1 MVHESGEHGDRLSA
15 GNRAGGIRH
24 PRGMSAGSE
33 AEAAAA
39 GGHPEAEGKEVGK
52 MTNND
57 KIAMFKMRLEGA
69 TYEEIA
75 KEFGVTRQRI
85 HQIMYKAVREKHTK
99 SNNKIVYPNI
109 RKWLEEKELT
119 TKKFAQLH
127 GLNYGTIW
135 KALQRDE
142 MSTKTANQILKA
154 TGLTYEEAF
163 RKEE

>member
-1 MVHESGEHGDRLSA
+1 
-15 GNRAGGIRH
+15 
-24 PRGMSAGSE
+24 
-33 AEAAAA
+33 
-39 GGHPEAEGKEVGK
+39 

-75 KEFGVTRQRI
+75 KEFGVTKQRVQ
-85 HQIMYKAVREKHTK
+85 QIMLRAVGERRRK
-99 SNNKIVYPNI
+99 SNDKIIYPNI
-109 RKWLEEKELT
+109 AKWLEEKELT
-119 TKKFAQLH
+119 IKKFAQSN
-127 GLNYGTIW
+127 GLNYVTILN
-135 KALQRDE
+135 ALKRDE

>member
-1 MVHESGEHGDRLSA
+1 
-15 GNRAGGIRH
+15 
-24 PRGMSAGSE
+24 
-33 AEAAAA
+33 
-39 GGHPEAEGKEVGK
+39 

-75 KEFGVTRQRI
+75 KEFGVTKQRI
-85 HQIMYKAVREKHTK
+85 QQIMFRTLGERHRK
-99 SNNKIVYPNI
+99 SNDKIFYPNI

-119 TKKFAQLH
+119 IRKFAQSN
-127 GLNYGTIW
+127 GLNYGTILR
-135 KALQRDE
+135 ALQHDK

>member
-75 KEFGVTRQRI
+75 KEFGVTRQHI
-85 HQIMYKAVREKHTK
+85 HQIMSKVVREKHPK
-99 SNNKIVYPNI
+99 FNDKIVYPNI

-119 TKKFAQLH
+119 INKFAKLH
-127 GLNYGTIW
+127 GLNYVTILN
-135 KALQRDE
+135 ALKRDE

>member
-1 MVHESGEHGDRLSA
+1 
-15 GNRAGGIRH
+15 
-24 PRGMSAGSE
+24 
-33 AEAAAA
+33 
-39 GGHPEAEGKEVGK
+39 

-57 KIAMFKMRLEGA
+57 KIYMFKMRLEGA

-75 KEFGVTRQRI
+75 KEFGVTKQCI
-85 HQIMYKAVREKHTK
+85 QQIMFRTLGERRRK
-99 SNNKIVYPNI
+99 SNDKIVYPNI

-119 TKKFAQLH
+119 IKKFAQSN
-127 GLNYGTIW
+127 GLNYGTIL

-163 RKEE
+163 RMEE

>member
-1 MVHESGEHGDRLSA
+1 
-15 GNRAGGIRH
+15 
-24 PRGMSAGSE
+24 
-33 AEAAAA
+33 
-39 GGHPEAEGKEVGK
+39 

-75 KEFGVTRQRI
+75 KEFGVTKQRI
-85 HQIMYKAVREKHTK
+85 QQIMFRTLGERHRK
-99 SNNKIVYPNI
+99 SNDKIVYPNI

-119 TKKFAQLH
+119 IKKFAQSN
-127 GLNYGTIW
+127 GLNYGTILG
-135 KALQRDE
+135 ALQHDE